1 MDKKDLVEIYKDTM
15 HKSKTKYK
23 DLPKYKSEMFSHSDE
38 RFDKIVY
45 SAKYKTEIYVVNG
58 LVLDVTEKLYLAGDS
73 KIMVLNLASSFGPGG
88 GVVRGAVA
96 QEEDLFR
103 KTNYYLSLDKEFYP
117 IPKGCTIY
125 TKSVYVIK
133 DGLYNDLEK
142 PFGVDMLAACAIK
155 NPLVNSGYKYCA
167 ADFTIM
173 NNVIENIFKTAYYNG
188 NETLV
193 LGALGC
199 GAYHNP
205 PMEVIKIFNR
215 FLKKYNG
222 CFKKIVFAV
231 YSKYDKNY
239 ELFDSYIFK
248 NEL

>member
-1 MDKKDLVEIYKDTM
+1 
-15 HKSKTKYK
+15 
-23 DLPKYKSEMFSHSDE
+23 
-38 RFDKIVY
+38 
-45 SAKYKTEIYVVNG
+45 
-58 LVLDVTEKLYLAGDS
+58 
-73 KIMVLNLASSFGPGG
+73 
-88 GVVRGAVA
+88 
-96 QEEDLFR
+96 
-103 KTNYYLSLDKEFYP
+103 
-117 IPKGCTIY
+117 
-125 TKSVYVIK
+125 
-133 DGLYNDLEK
+133 
-142 PFGVDMLAACAIK
+142 
-155 NPLVNSGYKYCA
+155 
-167 ADFTIM
+167 M